1 MAKIEKKSK
10 YVYSD
15 EEEEIRGNAESIKEI
30 IKLMHKT
37 SNITE
42 LKIYAEIID
51 MHTDN
56 IISEI
61 DRMAEV

>member
-10 YVYSD
+10 YLYSD
-15 EEEEIRGNAESIKEI
+15 EEEAVRGNAESIKEI
-30 IKLMHKT
+30 IELIRKN

-42 LKIYAEIID
+42 LKIYAEAID
-51 MHTDN
+51 MHIDN

>member
-1 MAKIEKKSK
+1 MDKTNEKE
-10 YVYSD
+10 YLYSY
-15 EEEEIRGNAESIKEI
+15 EEEAVRGNAESIKEI
-30 IKLMHKT
+30 IKLMHET

-42 LKIYAEIID
+42 LKIYAEMID

-56 IISEI
+56 IIREI